1 MQGISDVQELTL
13 RISKADE
20 DYFQKRGDWMRK
32 IGFLLLTA
40 FATMAFSQDSA
51 SSVTIS
57 GRVTDPNGKPLT
69 NTLVRMGVGMLYTT
83 TDSNGY
89 YALGVGKVNVIQ
101 NKAAGGNAFV
111 QPEFTG
117 GKVLLSLPQSDARVR
132 VSMYDLGGRFVKDI
146 LNGRLAKGN
155 YAVSVDTRN
164 LSSRCYLLRI
174 TINGVSYVL
183 KVSSLTRG
191 SVETAIQS
199 LSGTEGRLEKLA
211 AVVDTLH
218 ATEPGYSLGITPIT
232 SLSGTYNFTL
242 TKNNT
247 WDGDTAGFWGDTAAV
262 SAAAKAAGHFI
273 FKIINKTN
281 GTYPDSMIYWAD
293 GDGGTPVRLSDQSM
307 PAPGGNAGR
316 LYIMVGY
323 NAKASTP
330 FRPMNQVWDFE
341 EHNYGTANYEG
352 NLTRVDWFGTP
363 LAMRLHSTDGTP
375 DQIRGE
381 IYPVFFEPR
390 QAIFDEFVNEV
401 PWMWDSCATYSQP
414 WKITDPCEI
423 PTFSTGGSQA
433 HYWDNYEKA
442 CGVTAGAC
450 VGINDPNISSGLF
463 RHVLDLPAA
472 EQPLWKYQ
480 YQKAPCSY
488 YAYFIHR
495 RAFYHLQYAFP
506 YDDDN
511 NWSSYITSSKAQW
524 LIIAV
529 GY

>member
-1 MQGISDVQELTL
+1 MNKFS
-13 RISKADE
+13 
-20 DYFQKRGDWMRK
+20 
-32 IGFLLLTA
+32 FLWLLVIA
-40 FATMAFSQDSA
+40 GMAFSQDSA
-51 SSVTIS
+51 SSVVIS
-57 GRVTDPNGKPLT
+57 GRVTDSATGRPLT

-89 YALGVGKVNVIQ
+89 YALGVGKVNVMLNEFERQ
-101 NKAAGGNAFV
+101 NVSGQPKFVAGR
-111 QPEFTG
+111 
-117 GKVLLSLPQSDARVR
+117 VLFSLPQSGAVR
-132 VSMYDLGGRFVKDI
+132 VGLYDLTGRLVKD
-146 LNGRLAKGN
+146 LMNKQLATGN
-155 YAVSVDTRN
+155 YSVAVDTRN
-164 LSSRCYLLRI
+164 IASQL
-174 TINGVSYVL
+174 YVL
-183 KVSSLTRG
+183 RLTVNGTDHVMKLPSMFSNAGIVSLT
-191 SVETAIQS
+191 SV
-199 LSGTEGRLEKLA
+199 SGPEAKLAKLA

-218 ATEPGYSLGITPIT
+218 ATEPGYSLGIMPIS
-232 SLSGTYNFTL
+232 SLTGTYNFTL
-242 TKNNT
+242 AKNNT
-247 WDGDTAGFWGDTAAV
+247 WNGDTAGFWGDTAAI
-262 SAAAKAAGHFI
+262 SAAAKTAGHFI
-273 FKIINKTN
+273 FKLINKTN
-281 GTYPDSMIYWAD
+281 GMYPDSMIYWAD
-293 GDGGTPVRLSDQSM
+293 GDGGTPVRMSDQSM

-323 NAKASTP
+323 NAKTSAP
-330 FRPMNQVWDFE
+330 FRPMNKVWDFE
-341 EHNYGTANYEG
+341 EHNYGAANYEG

-390 QAIFDEFVNEV
+390 QSIFDEFINEV
-401 PWMWDSCATYSQP
+401 PWMWDSCALYSQP

-433 HYWDNYEKA
+433 HYWDAYEKA
-442 CGVTAGAC
+442 CGVTATAC
-450 VGINDPNISSGLF
+450 VGINSPQISSGLF

-472 EQPLWKYQ
+472 EQPLWQYQ

-511 NWSSYITSSKAQW
+511 NWSSYIASGKAQW
-524 LIIAV
+524 LEIAV